1 MALLC
6 KKITAVKS
14 KEVKTGCNM
23 AESSMA
29 LLCPR
34 WVVLP
39 MMTMSMM
46 KHLVSYT

>member
-34 WVVLP
+34 WV
-39 MMTMSMM
+39 SFANDDDE
-46 KHLVSYT
+46 HD